1 MPTEWKPRLAAS
13 VDVRALTLTHVE
25 GFLVSR
31 IDGGTTPEQL
41 AMLTGMPAE
50 QVRLL
55 LERLVGEGALEKPPE
70 SVAPRP
76 PPEVPAPEAEVAA
89 EEAPPEESEE
99 APEPEP
105 EAIGNGVTHLA
116 LYRER
121 FGNAS
126 PDERA
131 QVATVA
137 NGAMLSALCFDPL
150 PSVIRQLMLN
160 PHAGLEQ
167 ARLIAAHHH
176 NSAGLEFLLARAEL
190 MRDTQVQRLLWR
202 NPQLNEGQLR
212 RLTQSRRL
220 LELWKLSISREAT
233 SQTRSATARLLRTR
247 FTTAPA
253 EERVELIFSTEGRA
267 LGGLAGLTV
276 DGKTTSMLCSRTYGS
291 MLLVQNLAHWSA
303 CPPAVLAHLLKQ
315 PLVVRQPRLRAMLA
329 QHPNAPAHAKK

>member
-1 MPTEWKPRLAAS
+1 MPTEWKPRLAAA
-13 VDVRALTLTHVE
+13 VDVRALSLTHVE

-31 IDGGTTPEQL
+31 IDGATTPGQL
-41 AMLTGMPAE
+41 SMLTGMPAE

-70 SVAPRP
+70 EAAPPP
-76 PPEVPAPEAEVAA
+76 PPEGVEEA
-89 EEAPPEESEE
+89 APPEESAEEEE

-105 EAIGNGVTHLA
+105 EEIGAGVTHLA

-121 FGNAS
+121 FGNVS

-131 QVATVA
+131 LVATFA

-160 PHAGLEQ
+160 RHAGLEQ

-303 CPPAVLAHLLKQ
+303 CPPAVIAHLLKQ